1 MNDDRR
7 RGPSVGNVLAGV
19 FRVLLA
25 LCLIFAGGG
34 CTLMLLPEL
43 FKSSASFMLPFLVIS
58 VALLGGGLA
67 AMWFGV
73 RLIAGKYD

>member
-7 RGPSVGNVLAGV
+7 RGPSVGNVLAGL
-19 FRVLLA
+19 FLVLLS

-34 CTLMLLPEL
+34 CTLMVGTYIFNQP
-43 FKSSASFMLPFLVIS
+43 STDMLPWVVIS
-58 VALLGGGLA
+58 LGVLGGGLVA
-67 AMWFGV
+67 LWFGV

>member
-7 RGPSVGNVLAGV
+7 RRPSVGNVLAGL
-19 FRVLLA
+19 FLVLLS

-34 CTLMLLPEL
+34 CTLMVGTYIFHQP
-43 FKSSASFMLPFLVIS
+43 STDMLPWLVIS
-58 VALLGGGLA
+58 LGVLGSGLV